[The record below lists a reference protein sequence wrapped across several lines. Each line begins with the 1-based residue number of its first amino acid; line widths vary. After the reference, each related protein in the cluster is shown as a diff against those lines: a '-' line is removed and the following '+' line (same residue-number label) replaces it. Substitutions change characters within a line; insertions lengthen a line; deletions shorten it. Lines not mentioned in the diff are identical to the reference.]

1 MTDVQRLA
9 LIRHGETE
17 ANDAQLAYGRLESP
31 LNPRGIEQVRS
42 TAEALNAQATAFH
55 HIVSSP
61 LGRARETASIIADA
75 LDLEIT
81 IEDDIFVIFAEI
93 LKRFM
98 VRDRVRFHNFSHDF

>member
-1 MTDVQRLA
+1 MMTDVQRLA

-75 LDLEIT
+75 LNLEIT
-81 IEDDIFVIFAEI
+81 IEDDIVECDLGDWEGITYQQMLSLI
-93 LKRFM
+93 
-98 VRDRVRFHNFSHDF
+98 HI

>member
-1 MTDVQRLA
+1 MTEVQRLA

-42 TAEALNAQATAFH
+42 TAEALSAQATAFH

-61 LGRARETASIIADA
+61 LGRARKTATSSQI
-75 LDLEIT
+75 
-81 IEDDIFVIFAEI
+81 
-93 LKRFM
+93 
-98 VRDRVRFHNFSHDF
+98 H

>member
-1 MTDVQRLA
+1 MFSGWH

-42 TAEALNAQATAFH
+42 TAEALNAQATTFH

-61 LGRARETASIIADA
+61 LGAPAKQPASSQ
-75 LDLEIT
+75 
-81 IEDDIFVIFAEI
+81 
-93 LKRFM
+93 M
-98 VRDRVRFHNFSHDF
+98 P